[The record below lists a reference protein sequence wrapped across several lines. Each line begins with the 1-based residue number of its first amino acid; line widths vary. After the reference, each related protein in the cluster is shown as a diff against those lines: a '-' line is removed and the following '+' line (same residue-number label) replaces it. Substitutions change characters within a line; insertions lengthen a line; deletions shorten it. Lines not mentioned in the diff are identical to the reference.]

1 MEAVCGASDE
11 RMYSRRRGQ
20 IMKTKR
26 NTLTRIIRRGF
37 FAVAL
42 LALIAPGWPSRVP
55 TGGAQNL
62 LLQNNP
68 PFDFNDAFYQQNGID
83 PARLIVRVGTPNRP
97 QNVWTVDNFNTDPT
111 RNNIR
116 TLETASA
123 FDIDGNLNYFNVFAV
138 LNVDAFTDNPAGVRA
153 RTIAD
158 SFRAIFFP
166 KTPRLPNNDPGTVS
180 LGFAVETR
188 RQDNAFETKDEYFCQ
203 NLLGF
208 WVAHFAI
215 YTRQAFTTQG
225 RRLLKPYADRNG
237 VDADGTPLLRTVR
250 EVDEVV
256 ALGLM
261 EIRMNPLTGGEG
273 TRWLIC
279 PVIPDPRQGAIT
291 SDAFLGFATKTD
303 GVTAVT
309 PAFPQ
314 NFLCLQTAG
323 NFCTCQ
329 TMFCR
334 Q

>member
-1 MEAVCGASDE
+1 
-11 RMYSRRRGQ
+11 
-20 IMKTKR
+20 MKTKR
-26 NTLTRIIRRGF
+26 NTLTLIIRRGF
-37 FAVAL
+37 FAMAL
-42 LALIAPGWPSRVP
+42 LALIAPGWPSGVP
-55 TGGAQNL
+55 TGVAQQQQSTNPL
-62 LLQNNP
+62 LNNNP
-68 PFDFNDAFYQQNGID
+68 PFDFNDAFYVQNGID

-97 QNVWTVDNFNTDPT
+97 QNVWVVDNFNTDPT

-116 TLETASA
+116 VKETASA

-138 LNVDAFTDNPAGVRA
+138 LNVDAFLDNPDGVRA

-166 KTPRLPNNDPGTVS
+166 KTPRLPNNDPGPVS

-215 YTRQAFTTQG
+215 YTRQAFTRQG
-225 RRLLKPYADRNG
+225 QRLLKPYADRNG
-237 VDADGTPLLRTVR
+237 LDADGTPLLRTVT

-303 GVTAVT
+303 GSAVT

-314 NFLCLQTAG
+314 NFLCLQLTG

>member
-1 MEAVCGASDE
+1 
-11 RMYSRRRGQ
+11 
-20 IMKTKR
+20 MKTKR
-26 NTLTRIIRRGF
+26 NTLTLIIRTGF
-37 FAVAL
+37 ILVAL
-42 LALIAPGWPSRVP
+42 LALVIPGLPGRIPTGVAQQQAPGN
-55 TGGAQNL
+55 AL
-62 LLQNNP
+62 LENNP
-68 PFDFNDAFYQQNGID
+68 PFDFNDAFYTQNGID
-83 PARLIVRVGTPNRP
+83 PTRLIVRVGTPNRP
-97 QNVWTVDNFNTDPT
+97 QNVWVVDNSNTDLT

-116 TLETASA
+116 TLETAAA

-138 LNVDAFTDNPAGVRA
+138 LNVDAFLDNPAGVRA

-166 KTPRLPNNDPGTVS
+166 KTPRLANGDPGPVS

-188 RQDNAFETKDEYFCQ
+188 RQDNAFETKDTYFCQ

-208 WVAHFAI
+208 WVAQFAI
-215 YTRQAFTTQG
+215 FTKEAFKPAG
-225 RRLLKPYADRNG
+225 KRILKTYSDRNG
-237 VDADGTPLLRTVR
+237 FDADGTPLLRSVK
-250 EVDEVV
+250 EVDELI
-256 ALGLM
+256 AQGLI

-279 PVIPDPRQGAIT
+279 PVIQDPRQNAIR
-291 SDAFLGFATKTD
+291 SDAFLGAATKTD
-303 GVTAVT
+303 GSAVT

-314 NFLCLQTAG
+314 NFLCLQLNG